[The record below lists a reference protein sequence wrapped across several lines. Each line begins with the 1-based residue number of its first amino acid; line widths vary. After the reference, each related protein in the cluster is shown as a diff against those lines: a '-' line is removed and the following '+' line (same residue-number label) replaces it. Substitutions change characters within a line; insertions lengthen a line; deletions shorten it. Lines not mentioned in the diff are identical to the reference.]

1 MKPEISNI
9 QTFRKFINVNIN
21 QRMPKNDDGSKKN
34 SQGKLPNYQMK
45 EKENITYQPFL
56 SAAKAVFRGKLI
68 AVNA

>member
-1 MKPEISNI
+1 
-9 QTFRKFINVNIN
+9 
-21 QRMPKNDDGSKKN
+21 MPKSDDGSKKN

-45 EKENITYQPFL
+45 EKENITYQTFL